1 MRYCPR
7 TLQDFVQS
15 HSPFSPAK
23 DALGE
28 FGQSLES
35 YLAGIA
41 DSKGESEE
49 HQKNLLRDF
58 LYQSF
63 NYDCNT
69 KDRIDLAIYEDS
81 VPKVLFEVK
90 KSDNA
95 QEFVKPNA
103 QNPNLECKAFY
114 ESILY
119 FLRET
124 ITNKNNNLTHIV
136 LTNTEDFY
144 IIDAKVY
151 ATFAKDKAILKAFK
165 NCEHKEGNDA
175 STKRFYEE
183 LNNLLPTLDMEIP
196 YTHFRVEDSILA
208 NCHSK
213 LSPCHSE
220 TLCHSEPALAGEES
234 QPTNNKE
241 SQHILPL
248 LYQIL
253 SPHVLLKC
261 KTYLDANTLNQD
273 FYDELLYILGLKEIS
288 QSGKVLILPSLSPHT
303 LLDSIC
309 STFEL
314 ERDKDFEILFSLLTT
329 WNNRLLFLR
338 LLESMLLGFRHI
350 KKPFLNLDCLKDFQ
364 ALNTLFFDIL
374 AKIEENRDSNIP
386 ESLSS
391 IPYLN
396 SSLFEKTLLEI
407 EGKEIKLLE
416 SKPLTLY
423 HDSILYKDKNFCQ
436 SLNLNA
442 QAKDSTLPLLEYL
455 FAFLHA
461 YDFTTTAQD
470 IQNHTKIN
478 FDKLINSAVLGL
490 VFEKLNG
497 YKEGS
502 FYTPSFIT
510 RYMCKQSLER
520 VVLQKFNE
528 SQNWD
533 CQNLDEL
540 KNKIDKLTDSKEGY
554 KQANAIFDSI
564 HICDPAVGSGHFL
577 VSALN
582 ELILLKFKLGILCDE
597 NHHRIKD
604 ITLEILRDEIVIR
617 DSQNALFTYTL
628 PAHDNIES
636 HKIQRA
642 LFFAKRK
649 LIESCLFGVD
659 INPNSCEI
667 TKLRLWIELL
677 KYSYYKDI
685 PNKRLETLPNI
696 DINIKCGNS
705 LISRFNLSDS
715 LRTIPNINFQI
726 EQYKK
731 LVFEYKNADQNLMT
745 ISKKDIEKQI
755 ETIQATFTLT
765 LKDPK
770 TKRELEKAIESHIK
784 QFNNYLLDD
793 ASLLEGLDSL
803 QFNLFGT
810 PTLSEEEQE
819 RALESYGK
827 IQALRK
833 KLTLALSGAEYKN
846 AFEWRFAFPEVLDSN
861 GDFLG
866 FDLVIGNPPYIRIQ
880 GLNKQISEKYK
891 KSYQTATKNYDIYV
905 LFVEMGLKIAKS
917 NAPINFIMPHKWL
930 NADFGEGLRN
940 LVKNKVAKIIHF
952 GDFQVFKASTYTA
965 LHWFNH
971 QAKDL
976 QFIKSPDSIQT
987 EQEMTEFLDSIT
999 QDDFRIFP
1007 HKDLDSRVWNLVSD
1021 KTQNILMKIAQ
1032 FTPAKD
1038 IFHKMFQGIA
1048 TSKDSVYFLEQCK
1061 ESSKGLIKGYSKEL
1075 DLIVEIESDFA
1086 KPLLMGSSFHRY
1098 EKLESDLR
1106 VIFPYFKEVDSKGK
1120 EKMSLYSEL
1129 DLQTHFP
1136 KGYAY
1141 LKQCEQVLRAR
1152 ENGRFDTDK
1161 WYQFGRAQGIS
1172 EGGITKLLMPYL
1184 SIKSQLTYDEKG
1196 EFYHNT
1202 KVFGLIRNVS
1212 YSSLDYKY
1220 LLAILNSN
1228 LMWWYVTKT
1237 ASVMRGGYY
1246 TYTPTYIENF
1256 CIPNLTPK
1264 EQKPFIALVDKILTI
1279 KANCHSERSEKSLQ
1293 GNRDVSLSMKAQHDK
1308 QDSSCHSEPAAAGEE
1323 SLGKKSRGSKRDVS
1337 GIRPQH
1343 DKISDTS
1350 TLESEID
1357 SLVYQLYNLTDEE
1370 IKIVE
1375 SK

>member
-1 MRYCPR
+1 MRARIGQKRAGGDMRYSPR

-23 DALGE
+23 DELKE
-28 FGQSLES
+28 FGQNLRD
-35 YLAGIA
+35 YVLGIA
-41 DSKGESEE
+41 DSKSESEE

-58 LYQSF
+58 LHKSF

-69 KDRIDLAIYEDS
+69 RDRIDLAIYDDLI
-81 VPKVLFEVK
+81 PRVLFEVK
-90 KSDNA
+90 SSSNSH
-95 QEFVKPNA
+95 EFVKLNV
-103 QNPNLECKAFY
+103 QNPSLESKAFY
-114 ESILY
+114 ESIFY

-124 ITNKNNNLTHIV
+124 ITNKNNNLTYII

-144 IIDAKVY
+144 IIDAKNY
-151 ATFAKDKAILKAFK
+151 AAFAKDKAILKAFK
-165 NCEHKEGNDA
+165 NCEDKEGNDA

-183 LNNLLPTLDMEIP
+183 IKNLLPNLDMELK
-196 YTHFRVEDSILA
+196 YTHFRIDDSILA
-208 NCHSK
+208 NCHCESI
-213 LSPCHSE
+213 
-220 TLCHSEPALAGEES
+220 CHSEPTLAGEES
-234 QPTNNKE
+234 LSKESKDSKRDLSALPQHDKIPPNKKDTSTNAQYDNTFCHSEASAEE

-248 LYQIL
+248 LYQSL
-253 SPHVLLKC
+253 SPHVLLKR
-261 KTYLDANTLNQD
+261 KSYLDANTLNQD
-273 FYDELLYILGLKEIS
+273 FYDELLYILGLKESS
-288 QSGKVLILPSLSPHT
+288 QNGKVLILPSHTPHT

-309 STFEL
+309 STFGL
-314 ERDKDFEILFSLLTT
+314 EKDKDFETLFSLLTT

-338 LLESMLLGFRHI
+338 LLESMLLSFKHI

-396 SSLFEKTLLEI
+396 SSLFEKTALEI

-416 SKPLTLY
+416 SKPLILY
-423 HDSILYKDKNFCQ
+423 HDSILYKDKNFCK

-528 SQNWD
+528 TQNWD
-533 CQNLDEL
+533 CQNLEEL

-617 DSQNALFTYTL
+617 DSHNALFTYTL

-731 LVFEYKNADQNLMT
+731 LVFEYKNADQSLMT

-793 ASLLEGLDSL
+793 ASLLEGLNSL

-810 PTLSEEEQE
+810 PTLSKEEQE

-833 KLTLALSGAEYKN
+833 KLDLALSGETYKN

-866 FDLVIGNPPYIRIQ
+866 FDLVIGNPPYGVELTKSQREQYKSIYKISNTDTAALFILKSDSILAKNGINSLIVPKALTFASNWNQVRDFIKPTFFLLTDCGKAWSYVLLEMVIFARQKGMQHTTYHTRFLQDDTYIESKETIQ
-880 GLNKQISEKYK
+880 DSIMEIDKKFIDLFDFIPNNLSQEELDIGVKIKIDSEMLEKY
-891 KSYQTATKNYDIYV
+891 SKNYRGITYQKH
-905 LFVEMGLKIAKS
+905 LKEKGKYPFIGGKE
-917 NAPINFIMPHKWL
+917 INKYGIRGYKGFADNISQFTDNTFIQDNSL
-930 NADFGEGLRN
+930 
-940 LVKNKVAKIIHF
+940 LV
-952 GDFQVFKASTYTA
+952 
-965 LHWFNH
+965 
-971 QAKDL
+971 
-976 QFIKSPDSIQT
+976 
-987 EQEMTEFLDSIT
+987 
-999 QDDFRIFP
+999 
-1007 HKDLDSRVWNLVSD
+1007 
-1021 KTQNILMKIAQ
+1021 QNIVAHIQNPTPHIKITAML
-1032 FTPAKD
+1032 PK
-1038 IFHKMFQGIA
+1038 
-1048 TSKDSVYFLEQCK
+1048 SK
-1061 ESSKGLIKGYSKEL
+1061 
-1075 DLIVEIESDFA
+1075 
-1086 KPLLMGSSFHRY
+1086 
-1098 EKLESDLR
+1098 
-1106 VIFPYFKEVDSKGK
+1106 
-1120 EKMSLYSEL
+1120 
-1129 DLQTHFP
+1129 
-1136 KGYAY
+1136 
-1141 LKQCEQVLRAR
+1141 
-1152 ENGRFDTDK
+1152 
-1161 WYQFGRAQGIS
+1161 
-1172 EGGITKLLMPYL
+1172 
-1184 SIKSQLTYDEKG
+1184 
-1196 EFYHNT
+1196 
-1202 KVFGLIRNVS
+1202 KV
-1212 YSSLDYKY
+1212 Y
-1220 LLAILNSN
+1220 LLDTINQIIFSRIEAKFMWAILNSVLIN
-1228 LMWWYVTKT
+1228 WYVYRFIFAKAIRTMHFDSPITK
-1237 ASVMRGGYY
+1237 R
-1246 TYTPTYIENF
+1246 
-1256 CIPNLTPK
+1256 IPIPK
-1264 EQKPFIALVDKILTI
+1264 ITKSNQKIIDRIIALVDEILES
-1279 KANCHSERSEKSLQ
+1279 KAK
-1293 GNRDVSLSMKAQHDK
+1293 
-1308 QDSSCHSEPAAAGEE
+1308 DSTTN
-1323 SLGKKSRGSKRDVS
+1323 
-1337 GIRPQH
+1337 
-1343 DKISDTS
+1343 TS
-1350 TLESEID
+1350 NLESEID
-1357 SLVYQLYNLTDEE
+1357 KLVYELYNLSNEE
-1370 IKIVE
+1370 INIIENKE
-1375 SK
+1375 QK

>member
-7 TLQDFVQS
+7 TLHDFVQS

-28 FGQSLES
+28 FRQSLES

-58 LYQSF
+58 LHQSF
-63 NYDCNT
+63 GYDCNT
-69 KDRIDLAIYEDS
+69 KDRIDLAIYDDS

-90 KSDNA
+90 SSSNSH
-95 QEFVKPNA
+95 EFVKPNV

-136 LTNTEDFY
+136 LTDTEDFY

-151 ATFAKDKAILKAFK
+151 AAFAKDKVILKAFK

-183 LNNLLPTLDMEIP
+183 LSNLLPNLDMEIQ
-196 YTHFRVEDSILA
+196 YTHFRVDNSILA
-208 NCHSK
+208 SCHFE
-213 LSPCHSE
+213 HSS
-220 TLCHSEPALAGEES
+220 CHSEPALAGEES
-234 QPTNNKE
+234 LGKKSRASKRDVSALPQHDKINNCHSEVLQSKAEESLQNNRDVSLSMKAQHDKQDSDCHSEASAEESQRTNNKE
-241 SQHILPL
+241 SHHILPL
-248 LYQIL
+248 LYQVL
-253 SPHVLLKC
+253 SPHVLLKR

-273 FYDELLYILGLKEIS
+273 FYDELLYILGLKENV
-288 QSGKVLILPSLSPHT
+288 QSGKVLILPSLAPNT

-338 LLESMLLGFRHI
+338 LLESMLLSFKHI
-350 KKPFLNLDCLKDFQ
+350 QKPFLNLDCLKDFQ

-396 SSLFEKTLLEI
+396 SSLFEKTALEI

-416 SKPLTLY
+416 SKPIILY

-442 QAKDSTLPLLEYL
+442 KDKDSTLPLLEYL

-470 IQNHTKIN
+470 IQNHTKMN

-540 KNKIDKLTDSKEGY
+540 KNKIDKLTDNKEGY

-770 TKRELEKAIESHIK
+770 TKKELEKAIESHIK

-793 ASLLEGLDSL
+793 ASLLEGLGSL

-827 IQALRK
+827 IQILRK

-866 FDLVIGNPPYIRIQ
+866 FDLVIGNPPYMQVPKNIFNAKLYPFSEGKDKGKQNLYKVFIELGYNLGHTNSIISLITQSSIMCDLSAQYTRELLLKNTQMHYFVEFKKNQKIFTNVIQ
-880 GLNKQISEKYK
+880 GVCIVEFQKFKPDKLHSFQIAINNTESQMDKIQFESITQQQILDFFPLYEIPLIKKGEMAIVAKVKTDKILLKDLLDFSLQGNINTIHLSKIQSNKPTDILIYK
-891 KSYQTATKNYDIYV
+891 GAHCHRWYLDKEPFYGLDNEMTRKIIKKNQKSYIIATQNITGTTDKYRIYANFTESKNT
-905 LFVEMGLKIAKS
+905 KI
-917 NAPINFIMPHKWL
+917 
-930 NADFGEGLRN
+930 
-940 LVKNKVAKIIHF
+940 V
-952 GDFQVFKASTYTA
+952 
-965 LHWFNH
+965 
-971 QAKDL
+971 
-976 QFIKSPDSIQT
+976 
-987 EQEMTEFLDSIT
+987 FLDSCNISYCKNAR
-999 QDDFRIFP
+999 DAKFLVGLLNSFLLNWLFRITSTNN
-1007 HKDLDSRVWNLVSD
+1007 HVNL
-1021 KTQNILMKIAQ
+1021 
-1032 FTPAKD
+1032 
-1038 IFHKMFQGIA
+1038 
-1048 TSKDSVYFLEQCK
+1048 
-1061 ESSKGLIKGYSKEL
+1061 
-1075 DLIVEIESDFA
+1075 
-1086 KPLLMGSSFHRY
+1086 Y
-1098 EKLESDLR
+1098 ELESLP
-1106 VIFPYFKEVDSKGK
+1106 I
-1120 EKMSLYSEL
+1120 
-1129 DLQTHFP
+1129 P
-1136 KGYAY
+1136 K
-1141 LKQCEQVLRAR
+1141 
-1152 ENGRFDTDK
+1152 
-1161 WYQFGRAQGIS
+1161 
-1172 EGGITKLLMPYL
+1172 ITK
-1184 SIKSQLTYDEKG
+1184 
-1196 EFYHNT
+1196 
-1202 KVFGLIRNVS
+1202 
-1212 YSSLDYKY
+1212 
-1220 LLAILNSN
+1220 SN
-1228 LMWWYVTKT
+1228 
-1237 ASVMRGGYY
+1237 
-1246 TYTPTYIENF
+1246 
-1256 CIPNLTPK
+1256 
-1264 EQKPFIALVDKILTI
+1264 QKIVDRIIALVDEILAI
-1279 KANCHSERSEKSLQ
+1279 KANCHSEGAL
-1293 GNRDVSLSMKAQHDK
+1293 AT
-1308 QDSSCHSEPAAAGEE
+1308 EE
-1323 SLGKKSRGSKRDVS
+1323 SHTKPKRDVS
-1337 GIRPQH
+1337 ASPQH
-1343 DKISDTS
+1343 DKIPDISN
-1350 TLESEID
+1350 LESEID
-1357 SLVYQLYNLTDEE
+1357 KLVYELYNLSDEE
-1370 IKIVE
+1370 INIIENKE
-1375 SK
+1375 QK

>member
-1 MRYCPR
+1 MRYCHIA
-7 TLQDFVQS
+7 LQDFVQS
-15 HSPFSPAK
+15 FSPFSPAQGELK
-23 DALGE
+23 E
-28 FGQSLES
+28 FGQYVES
-35 YLAGIA
+35 YLSGIA
-41 DSKGESEE
+41 DSKNESEE

-58 LYQSF
+58 LNQSF
-63 NYDCNT
+63 GYDCNT
-69 KDRIDLAIYEDS
+69 KDRIDLAIYDDS

-90 KSDNA
+90 KRDNA
-95 QEFVKPNA
+95 QEFVKPNVK
-103 QNPNLECKAFY
+103 NPNLECKAFY

-136 LTNTEDFY
+136 LTNTKDFY
-144 IIDAKVY
+144 LIDAKDYV
-151 ATFAKDKAILKAFK
+151 AFAKDKAIVKAFK
-165 NCEHKEGNDA
+165 NCEHKKGNDT

-183 LNNLLPTLDMEIP
+183 LKNLLPTLDMEIQ
-196 YTHFRVEDSILA
+196 YTYFRIENSILA
-208 NCHSK
+208 SCHSK
-213 LSPCHSE
+213 SPCYF
-220 TLCHSEPALAGEES
+220 EPALAGEES
-234 QPTNNKE
+234 HHVKSKRDVWALPQHDKIPPPNNKDISINAQHDNPACHSKASAEE
-241 SQHILPL
+241 SHHILPL
-248 LYQIL
+248 LYQVL
-253 SPHVLLKC
+253 SPHVLLKR

-273 FYDELLYILGLKEIS
+273 FYNELLYILGLKESS
-288 QSGKVLILPSLSPHT
+288 QNGKVLILPSLASNT
-303 LLDSIC
+303 LLDLIC
-309 STFEL
+309 STFGL
-314 ERDKDFEILFSLLTT
+314 ERDKDFETLFSLLTT

-338 LLESMLLGFRHI
+338 LLESMLLSFKHI

-364 ALNTLFFDIL
+364 TLNTLFFDVL
-374 AKIEENRDSNIP
+374 AKEEESRDNHLP
-386 ESLSS
+386 KALSS

-396 SSLFEKTLLEI
+396 SSLFEKTALEK

-416 SKPLTLY
+416 SKPLILH

-470 IQNHTKIN
+470 IQNHTKMN

-497 YKEGS
+497 YQEGS

-510 RYMCKQSLER
+510 HYMCKQSLER

-528 SQNWD
+528 SLQWD
-533 CQNLDEL
+533 CQNLEEL
-540 KNKIDKLTDSKEGY
+540 KNKIDKLTDNKEGY

-597 NHHRIKD
+597 NNNRIKD

-617 DSQNALFTYTL
+617 DSHNALFTYTL
-628 PAHDNIES
+628 PAHDNIEY

-731 LVFEYKNADQNLMT
+731 LVFEYKNADQSLMT

-770 TKRELEKAIESHIK
+770 TKKELEKAIESHIK

-793 ASLLEGLDSL
+793 ESLLEGLGSL

-810 PTLSEEEQE
+810 PTLSKEEQE

-866 FDLVIGNPPYIRIQ
+866 FDLVIGNPPYIDYREISSVTIKCTKHYAINTKSRRPNIFCYFIER
-880 GLNKQISEKYK
+880 GIEVANKQGILSFINPIAMLQSDFAYGTRKLLLEKGCI
-891 KSYQTATKNYDIYV
+891 NY
-905 LFVEMGLKIAKS
+905 IADCS
-917 NAPINFIMPHKWL
+917 FI
-930 NADFGEGLRN
+930 
-940 LVKNKVAKIIHF
+940 KVF
-952 GDFQVFKASTYTA
+952 DSASTYTMVWDFKKNKEQNSIPIILYNNDNFVYSHDIKSYA
-965 LHWFNH
+965 DNDMFSINILKNCFSLKIEYNKLSDLGILKWGTSLSGYGKLKIKL
-971 QAKDL
+971 QDL
-976 QFIKSPDSIQT
+976 QKLAINQQKHYARIIQTADIKRYSIIWKEEYIPIEIYSESIQT
-987 EQEMTEFLDSIT
+987 DFLKDKLVVARMTKKLQASF
-999 QDDFRIFP
+999 
-1007 HKDLDSRVWNLVSD
+1007 D
-1021 KTQNILMKIAQ
+1021 KNKFYMGK
-1032 FTPAKD
+1032 
-1038 IFHKMFQGIA
+1038 A
-1048 TSKDSVYFLEQCK
+1048 T
-1061 ESSKGLIKGYSKEL
+1061 
-1075 DLIVEIESDFA
+1075 LIV
-1086 KPLLMGSSFHRY
+1086 
-1098 EKLESDLR
+1098 
-1106 VIFPYFKEVDSKGK
+1106 
-1120 EKMSLYSEL
+1120 
-1129 DLQTHFP
+1129 DLQLNP
-1136 KGYAY
+1136 LYILG
-1141 LKQCEQVLRAR
+1141 
-1152 ENGRFDTDK
+1152 
-1161 WYQFGRAQGIS
+1161 
-1172 EGGITKLLMPYL
+1172 
-1184 SIKSQLTYDEKG
+1184 
-1196 EFYHNT
+1196 
-1202 KVFGLIRNVS
+1202 
-1212 YSSLDYKY
+1212 
-1220 LLAILNSN
+1220 ILNSK
-1228 LMWWYVTKT
+1228 LIDFWYKYHFGSTHL
-1237 ASVMRGGYY
+1237 AGGYIRY
-1246 TYTPTYIENF
+1246 DITYLRR
-1256 CIPNLTPK
+1256 IPIPK
-1264 EQKPFIALVDKILTI
+1264 ITKSNQKIVDRIIALVDDILES
-1279 KANCHSERSEKSLQ
+1279 KAK
-1293 GNRDVSLSMKAQHDK
+1293 
-1308 QDSSCHSEPAAAGEE
+1308 DSTT
-1323 SLGKKSRGSKRDVS
+1323 
-1337 GIRPQH
+1337 
-1343 DKISDTS
+1343 DTNN
-1350 TLESEID
+1350 LESEID
-1357 SLVYQLYNLTDEE
+1357 KLVYELYNLSNEE
-1370 IKIVE
+1370 INIIENKE
-1375 SK
+1375 QK

>member
-1 MRYCPR
+1 MRYCPG

-28 FGQSLES
+28 FRQSLES

-58 LYQSF
+58 LHQSF
-63 NYDCNT
+63 GYDCNT
-69 KDRIDLAIYEDS
+69 KDRIDLAIYDDS

-144 IIDAKVY
+144 IIDAKDY
-151 ATFAKDKAILKAFK
+151 AAFAKDKAILKVFK

-175 STKRFYEE
+175 STKKFYEE
-183 LNNLLPTLDMEIP
+183 IKNLLPNLDMEIQ

-208 NCHSK
+208 NCHSE
-213 LSPCHSE
+213 LSP
-220 TLCHSEPALAGEES
+220 CHSEPALAGEES
-234 QPTNNKE
+234 QRTNNKE
-241 SQHILPL
+241 SHNILPL

-253 SPHVLLKC
+253 SPHVLLKR

-288 QSGKVLILPSLSPHT
+288 QSGKVLILPSLVPHT

-338 LLESMLLGFRHI
+338 LLESMLLSFKHI
-350 KKPFLNLDCLKDFQ
+350 QKPFLNLDCLKDFQ

-374 AKIEENRDSNIP
+374 AKIEENRDTNIP
-386 ESLSS
+386 ESLRL

-396 SSLFEKTLLEI
+396 SSLFEKTALEI

-416 SKPLTLY
+416 SKPLILY
-423 HDSILYKDKNFCQ
+423 HDSILYKDKNFCK

-470 IQNHTKIN
+470 IQNHTKMN

-533 CQNLDEL
+533 CQNLEEL

-597 NHHRIKD
+597 NNNRIKD

-793 ASLLEGLDSL
+793 ASLLEGLGSL

-810 PTLSEEEQE
+810 PTLSKEEQE

-827 IQALRK
+827 IQILRK

-866 FDLVIGNPPYIRIQ
+866 FDLVIGNPPYIDYREISSATIKCTKHYAINTKSRRPNIFCYFIER
-880 GLNKQISEKYK
+880 GIEVGNKQGILSFINPIAMLQSDFAYGTRKLLLEKGCI
-891 KSYQTATKNYDIYV
+891 NY
-905 LFVEMGLKIAKS
+905 IADCS
-917 NAPINFIMPHKWL
+917 FI
-930 NADFGEGLRN
+930 
-940 LVKNKVAKIIHF
+940 KVF
-952 GDFQVFKASTYTA
+952 DSASTYTMVWDFKKNKEQNSIPIILYNDDFVYSHNIKSYA
-965 LHWFNH
+965 DNDMFSINISKNCFSLKIEYDKLSDLGILKWGTSLSGYGKLKIKL
-971 QAKDL
+971 QDL
-976 QFIKSPDSIQT
+976 QKLETNQQKHYAPIIQTADIKQYSIIWKEEYIPIKIYSESIQT
-987 EQEMTEFLDSIT
+987 
-999 QDDFRIFP
+999 DF
-1007 HKDLDSRVWNLVSD
+1007 
-1021 KTQNILMKIAQ
+1021 
-1032 FTPAKD
+1032 
-1038 IFHKMFQGIA
+1038 
-1048 TSKDSVYFLEQCK
+1048 SKDKLVVARMTKKLQASFDKNKFYMGK
-1061 ESSKGLIKGYSKEL
+1061 AT
-1075 DLIVEIESDFA
+1075 LIV
-1086 KPLLMGSSFHRY
+1086 
-1098 EKLESDLR
+1098 
-1106 VIFPYFKEVDSKGK
+1106 
-1120 EKMSLYSEL
+1120 
-1129 DLQTHFP
+1129 DLQLNP
-1136 KGYAY
+1136 LYILG
-1141 LKQCEQVLRAR
+1141 
-1152 ENGRFDTDK
+1152 
-1161 WYQFGRAQGIS
+1161 
-1172 EGGITKLLMPYL
+1172 
-1184 SIKSQLTYDEKG
+1184 
-1196 EFYHNT
+1196 
-1202 KVFGLIRNVS
+1202 
-1212 YSSLDYKY
+1212 
-1220 LLAILNSN
+1220 ILNSK
-1228 LMWWYVTKT
+1228 LIDFWYKYHFDSTHL
-1237 ASVMRGGYY
+1237 AGGYIRY
-1246 TYTPTYIENF
+1246 DITYLRR
-1256 CIPNLTPK
+1256 IPIPK
-1264 EQKPFIALVDKILTI
+1264 ITKSNQKIVDKIIALVDEILNL
-1279 KANCHSERSEKSLQ
+1279 KAK
-1293 GNRDVSLSMKAQHDK
+1293 
-1308 QDSSCHSEPAAAGEE
+1308 DSTTNTN
-1323 SLGKKSRGSKRDVS
+1323 D
-1337 GIRPQH
+1337 
-1343 DKISDTS
+1343 
-1350 TLESEID
+1350 LESEID
-1357 SLVYQLYNLTDEE
+1357 SLVYQLYNLTDDE
-1370 IKIVE
+1370 IRTINLE
-1375 SK
+1375 SEVIQCLTVKKKMSSL

>member
-58 LYQSF
+58 LHQSF
-63 NYDCNT
+63 GYDCNT
-69 KDRIDLAIYEDS
+69 KDRIDLAIYDDS

-90 KSDNA
+90 SSSNSH
-95 QEFVKPNA
+95 EFVKPNV
-103 QNPNLECKAFY
+103 QNLESKAFY
-114 ESILY
+114 ESVLY

-151 ATFAKDKAILKAFK
+151 AAFAKDKVILKAFK

-183 LNNLLPTLDMEIP
+183 LSNLLPTLDMEIQ
-196 YTHFRVEDSILA
+196 YTHFRIDDSFSQVAISESL
-208 NCHSK
+208 
-213 LSPCHSE
+213 CHSE
-220 TLCHSEPALAGEES
+220 HSSCHSEPALAGEES
-234 QPTNNKE
+234 QRTNNKE
-241 SQHILPL
+241 SHNILPL
-248 LYQIL
+248 LYHSL
-253 SPHVLLKC
+253 SPHVLLKR

-288 QSGKVLILPSLSPHT
+288 QSGKVLILPSLAPHT

-338 LLESMLLGFRHI
+338 LLESMLLGFKHI

-374 AKIEENRDSNIP
+374 AKIEENRDTNIP
-386 ESLSS
+386 ESLSP

-396 SSLFEKTLLEI
+396 SSLFEKTALEI

-416 SKPLTLY
+416 SKPLILY

-528 SQNWD
+528 SLQWD

-540 KNKIDKLTDSKEGY
+540 KNKIDKLTDDKEGY

-628 PAHDNIES
+628 PAHDNIET

-770 TKRELEKAIESHIK
+770 TKKELEKAIESHIK

-793 ASLLEGLDSL
+793 ASLLEGLNSL

-827 IQALRK
+827 IQILRK

-866 FDLVIGNPPYIRIQ
+866 FDLVIGNPPYMQVPKNIFNAKLYPFSESKDKGKQNLYKVFIELGYNLGHTNSIISLITQSSIMCDLSAQYTRELLLKNTQMHYFVEFKDNEKIFTNVSQAVCMLEFQKIKPDKLHSFQIAINNTESQMDKIQFESITQQQILDFFPLYEIPLIRKGEMPIVAKVKTDKILLKDLLDFSLQGNINTIHLSKIQ
-880 GLNKQISEKYK
+880 SNKPTDILIYKGAHCHRWYLDKEPFYGLDNELTRKIIEKNQN
-891 KSYQTATKNYDIYV
+891 SYIIATQNIHTATSEYRIYANFTESKNT
-905 LFVEMGLKIAKS
+905 KI
-917 NAPINFIMPHKWL
+917 
-930 NADFGEGLRN
+930 
-940 LVKNKVAKIIHF
+940 V
-952 GDFQVFKASTYTA
+952 
-965 LHWFNH
+965 
-971 QAKDL
+971 
-976 QFIKSPDSIQT
+976 
-987 EQEMTEFLDSIT
+987 FLDSCNISYCKNAR
-999 QDDFRIFP
+999 DAKFLVGLLNSFLLNWLFRITSTNN
-1007 HKDLDSRVWNLVSD
+1007 HVNL
-1021 KTQNILMKIAQ
+1021 
-1032 FTPAKD
+1032 
-1038 IFHKMFQGIA
+1038 
-1048 TSKDSVYFLEQCK
+1048 
-1061 ESSKGLIKGYSKEL
+1061 
-1075 DLIVEIESDFA
+1075 
-1086 KPLLMGSSFHRY
+1086 Y
-1098 EKLESDLR
+1098 ELESLP
-1106 VIFPYFKEVDSKGK
+1106 I
-1120 EKMSLYSEL
+1120 
-1129 DLQTHFP
+1129 P
-1136 KGYAY
+1136 K
-1141 LKQCEQVLRAR
+1141 
-1152 ENGRFDTDK
+1152 
-1161 WYQFGRAQGIS
+1161 
-1172 EGGITKLLMPYL
+1172 ITK
-1184 SIKSQLTYDEKG
+1184 
-1196 EFYHNT
+1196 
-1202 KVFGLIRNVS
+1202 
-1212 YSSLDYKY
+1212 
-1220 LLAILNSN
+1220 SN
-1228 LMWWYVTKT
+1228 
-1237 ASVMRGGYY
+1237 
-1246 TYTPTYIENF
+1246 
-1256 CIPNLTPK
+1256 
-1264 EQKPFIALVDKILTI
+1264 QKIVDRIIALVDEILES
-1279 KANCHSERSEKSLQ
+1279 KAK
-1293 GNRDVSLSMKAQHDK
+1293 
-1308 QDSSCHSEPAAAGEE
+1308 DSA
-1323 SLGKKSRGSKRDVS
+1323 
-1337 GIRPQH
+1337 IN
-1343 DKISDTS
+1343 TS

-1370 IKIVE
+1370 IKIVNPISE
-1375 SK
+1375 VSDV